1 MGLVRNIGRKVK
13 AAYSRGRKQ
22 LRLWLATEQYQGDVG
37 EAYHLLEAFSPQPK
51 GSAIVHK
58 VFGEAIYD
66 LTVIVP
72 AYNAEA
78 WIEVCMDSILS
89 QETSYTFQVI
99 AVDDGSTD
107 STGAILDGY
116 ASDPRVLVIHQE
128 NQGHSGARNTAL
140 KRMQSH
146 FVMFV
151 DADDFLLPDAIDVL
165 MKTARR
171 DDADIVEGNGYRF
184 DENGRL
190 GLVKPFSVN
199 KEGKPSLWGGPCLK
213 VMRSELFADV
223 EFPMGY
229 LYEDTIM
236 EALLFPR
243 AKKIATID
251 TEIYAYRIHSGSITQ
266 SRTAEPNRV
275 HSFWIMLLMQRNRE
289 ELGIPLSYESY
300 CMTMRHIVFSYRRTE
315 LLPDEVKKWMF
326 LCTGDFVMKHYAAY
340 GTTKDEYL
348 PLFRALQ
355 AYQYEK
361 YCVFCERD

>member
-13 AAYSRGRKQ
+13 AAYGRGRKQ

-37 EAYHLLEAFSPQPK
+37 EAYHLLEAFSPHPK

-140 KRMQSH
+140 KRVQSRY
-146 FVMFV
+146 VMFV

-199 KEGKPSLWGGPCLK
+199 KE
-213 VMRSELFADV
+213 E
-223 EFPMGY
+223 
-229 LYEDTIM
+229 
-236 EALLFPR
+236 
-243 AKKIATID
+243 
-251 TEIYAYRIHSGSITQ
+251 
-266 SRTAEPNRV
+266 N
-275 HSFWIMLLMQRNRE
+275 
-289 ELGIPLSYESY
+289 PL
-300 CMTMRHIVFSYRRTE
+300 CGVV
-315 LLPDEVKKWMF
+315 PV
-326 LCTGDFVMKHYAAY
+326 
-340 GTTKDEYL
+340 
-348 PLFRALQ
+348 
-355 AYQYEK
+355 
-361 YCVFCERD
+361 